1 MPAVYAVGFTKGFRI
16 GYRKPELWPLASTLL
31 RSLASVAAMVSNG
44 PLLDSIL
51 RGDVAASA
59 MLPLARCGNC
69 VKPLVPIRLGA
80 VASALRRA
88 GGRGRKVEYYF
99 TLSAA
104 AELARAFDS
113 AAGMRGRQLVETV
126 AAHLAGAVEVVYAG
140 EDVAVVCGKQE
151 TGSLKGVEVVKPR
164 PASEHRNAIDR
175 VTGSAVPFVVTYAR
189 ATRML
194 LLLDS
199 PPDLDGH
206 LERTLKLLG
215 ELGVGGLRSRGLG
228 RFSLEPVALAP
239 DDVRALNKVRPFRK
253 VASDRYVVAL
263 GELSISSDAIE
274 WENSFFDVSIVA
286 GFAGP
291 PYAQITFGPLVVT
304 GVGAVV
310 KVRGGATPRA
320 ERLDVGSE
328 LAPSTFVFNPLVVAG
343 E

>member
-1 MPAVYAVGFTKGFRI
+1 MPAVYAVEFTKGFRI
-16 GYRKPELWPLASTLL
+16 GYRKPELWPPASTVL
-31 RSLASVAAMVSNG
+31 RSLASVAAMIG
-44 PLLDSIL
+44 DKPLLDSIL
-51 RGDVAASA
+51 RGDIAASA
-59 MLPLARCGNC
+59 ILPLARCGGY
-69 VKPLVPIRLGA
+69 VKPLVPVRLGA
-80 VASALRRA
+80 VASAFRRA

-113 AAGMRGRQLVETV
+113 AAGLHGQKLVEAI
-126 AAHLAGAVEVVYAG
+126 AAHMASAVEVVYAG

-151 TGSLKGVEVVKPR
+151 AGSLKNAEVVKPR

-215 ELGVGGLRSRGLG
+215 ELGIGGLRSRGLG

-239 DDVRALNKVRPFRK
+239 DDVRALNKVRPFSR
-253 VASDRYVVAL
+253 APSDRYVVAL
-263 GELSISSDAIE
+263 GELPILSNTIE
-274 WENSFFDVSIVA
+274 WESSLFDVSVVA

-320 ERLDVGSE
+320 DRLDVGSE